1 MDTLLVWWCKTH
13 FYSWAGTYMQR
24 IKSIT
29 KHLCISK
36 FMYNIFS
43 FLQGYH
49 KTFKKQKLGKIQLW
63 YLEFVHFAKFSLIDS
78 FTRLLFLVSCSFGL
92 QFFFLSSSGFS
103 WIFLLFLQTKF
114 LHWILL
120 HTGRFPSIFS
130 HMYFQILYQT
140 ETLIWRSKPCISS
153 CLKK

>member
-1 MDTLLVWWCKTH
+1 MKTCDGLMMQDTCLFMSRYL
-13 FYSWAGTYMQR
+13 YAR

-29 KHLCISK
+29 KHQCISK

-43 FLQGYH
+43 FLQWYH

-114 LHWILL
+114 LHWIPL
-120 HTGRFPSIFS
+120 HTGRFPSNFS
-130 HMYFQILYQT
+130 N
-140 ETLIWRSKPCISS
+140 ISTH
-153 CLKK
+153 CTK